1 MRGRG
6 TAGVRLGEASG
17 LRPCGKPFGLRDGI
31 RYRGK
36 PLLELQR
43 QEIPAIPH
51 VDAIVCQVKH
61 RDVVCEVIGK
71 HVLDVSGGVCCSVA
85 GVRYEPGLSEAA

>member
-1 MRGRG
+1 ML
-6 TAGVRLGEASG
+6 VLVSQLVSVSLSRLV
-17 LRPCGKPFGLRDGI
+17 
-31 RYRGK
+31 
-36 PLLELQR
+36 LLSESEWES
-43 QEIPAIPH
+43 EIPAIPH
-51 VDAIVCQVKH
+51 VDAIVCQVKL